1 MNCRGFTLLEVLI
14 AMAIASV
21 AVGVITYYA
30 VDLSNFGTDLSTRLD
45 TERELELTLRTML
58 TEIRSMGNADNGAYP
73 IATATGTTFTFFS
86 DVDGDGKLEQ
96 VRYFLDGTTLKK
108 GITHATGSAPPVY
121 DQSGEDVTEVV
132 HSMSAGQ
139 TVFSY
144 YPDGYPP
151 ETGALPAP
159 VDVSKIRAIG
169 ISGTVDKDPNQPP
182 LPVTLSITVTIRN
195 LRGQI

>member
-1 MNCRGFTLLEVLI
+1 MTDRGFTLLEVLI
-14 AMAIASV
+14 AMAITTV
-21 AVGVITYYA
+21 AVGIITYYA
-30 VDLSNFGTDLSTRLD
+30 VDLSNFGTDLGTRLD

-108 GITHATGSAPPVY
+108 GVTHSTGSAPPVY
-121 DQSGEDVTEVV
+121 DQTGEVV
-132 HSMSAGQ
+132 TDVVRYMTPGQ

-151 ETGALPAP
+151 ETGPLIAP
-159 VDVSKIRAIG
+159 IDVSRIRAIG
-169 ISGTVDKDPNQPP
+169 VTGTVDKDPNQPP
-182 LPVTLSITVTIRN
+182 LPVTLSVIITIRN